1 LGWSSADL
9 GRELDRSYAYQ
20 DWVED
25 HPTWALDLAAQRRW
39 ARTEAGLPSFTL
51 MIRTAVDSQ
60 RNLARSLKS
69 LRRQTYPHW
78 SIVLLEDGTQAR
90 GLGIIAK

>member
-1 LGWSSADL
+1 M
-9 GRELDRSYAYQ
+9 
-20 DWVED
+20 
-25 HPTWALDLAAQRRW
+25 ALDLAAQRRW